1 MNLRATQHA
10 ASSPKRPRLAPPTAA
25 LLVGVFVVV
34 LAAAYITESLF
45 LTADNHFSL
54 LDTLLNVILALAFA
68 GVGLVLARQQSHN
81 PIGWLFLAGALLL
94 MLSDGASAY
103 TALVYRF
110 GRRELPLGPA
120 AVLVGLLWVPM
131 IAGTPSALLLFPDG
145 RLPSPRWRWIMG
157 AYLLLAT
164 SWIACFYLVAVSTI
178 TNRHFAVNLSGDLT
192 AQDNPTGGLALSL
205 SHVETALQIGF
216 AGFWLWIVGRLA
228 LSYRRAA
235 DARRQQLKCLVSG
248 AAVTMTATVLVI
260 FVGSQSSP
268 SPAEQAL
275 LAVASLLLVALPVSI
290 GVAILRYRLYE
301 IDRLISRTLAYAILT
316 ALLVGTFVGI
326 VAITTQLL
334 PLSSRVGV
342 AAATLA
348 AAALFNP
355 LRQRVQR
362 LVDRRFNRARYDAEA
377 TVAAFRASLR
387 DAVELDTIRAQLLG
401 VVDHTFEP
409 TNSSLWIRESDPD
422 APSPMR

>member
-1 MNLRATQHA
+1 
-10 ASSPKRPRLAPPTAA
+10 
-25 LLVGVFVVV
+25 VFVVV